1 LHSIIVSV
9 ISDSQKC
16 TGCDMDNNAST
27 NAGTAPAPVIS
38 GPELLPSRK
47 RSRVWTPEKGG
58 SEMNWE
64 KRIEDDVNFA
74 KGKIGMAALGIKTDK
89 LVNMGASIVD
99 FLNHTFKEVIERQAN
114 TFSDFAMQFN
124 KVREENVRLN
134 QELAKVKEDVCATKL
149 SKEKVEVKASAKEME
164 EKVKVASTQFK
175 VMDLDLGKEFADRK
189 AMTEAAKKALQDKVR
204 SDLKKDY
211 DAKIRSATVRI
222 LAKDTYKR
230 NVDGKDIWTAPVLVS
245 IQDKESRW
253 GVEDVLRK
261 SNVFPSFHWP
271 KEMLDNIKAYRT
283 TVSGMGFSDKDNYV
297 RIRPDE
303 RDGAWKIR
311 ADVKPKT
318 GNNTRFST
326 VASFDIPPLDD
337 SLKAQMPKWASPTWV
352 KQGLAKRA
360 EPTLAEEL
368 TGEDLVMHF

>member
-1 LHSIIVSV
+1 MDSN
-9 ISDSQKC
+9 SD
-16 TGCDMDNNAST
+16 T
-27 NAGTAPAPVIS
+27 NPNGTTPVPAPTIS

-47 RSRVWTPEKGG
+47 RTRVWTPEKGG
-58 SEMNWE
+58 SEMDWE
-64 KRIEDDVNFA
+64 RRIEEDVNHC
-74 KGKIGMAALGIKTDK
+74 KGKIGMAALAIKTDK
-89 LVNMGASIVD
+89 LVNLGSSVVD
-99 FLNHTFKEVIERQAN
+99 FLNNTFVEIIERQAN

-124 KVREENVRLN
+124 KVREENVRLH
-134 QELAKVKEDVCATKL
+134 QELAKVKEDVSLTKL
-149 SKEKVEVKASAKEME
+149 SKEKVEVKASMKEME

-175 VMDLDLGKEFADRK
+175 VMDLELGKDFADRK
-189 AMTEAAKKALQDKVR
+189 AMTDAAKKALQDKVR

-211 DAKIRSATVRI
+211 DAKIRTATIRI

-230 NVDGKDIWTAPVLVS
+230 NVDGKDIWTAPVLVTV
-245 IQDKESRW
+245 QDRESRW
-253 GVEDVLRK
+253 GIEDTLRK
-261 SNVFPSFHWP
+261 SNVYPSFHWP
-271 KEMLDNIKAYRT
+271 KEMLDNVKAYRT
-283 TVSGMGFSDKDNYV
+283 TVSNMGFSEKDNYV

-303 RDGAWKIR
+303 RDGVWKIR

-337 SLKAQMPKWASPTWV
+337 NLKAQMPKWAKPSWV
-352 KQGLAKRA
+352 RQGLTKRA